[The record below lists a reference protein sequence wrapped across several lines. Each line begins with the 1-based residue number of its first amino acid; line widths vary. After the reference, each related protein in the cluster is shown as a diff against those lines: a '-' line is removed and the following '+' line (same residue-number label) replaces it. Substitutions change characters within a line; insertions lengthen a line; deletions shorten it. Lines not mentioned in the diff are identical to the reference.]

1 VKSRVNHAMRAASGS
16 TRTSNASLHPLL
28 LGLALLVVGPV
39 QGASEQQPHFHRG
52 VLKPYALGPPDILLS
67 AQDERNLRMG
77 RAVSQA
83 LAAEDDTRRLIMVQD
98 IQAPC
103 DFVLSRIMD
112 LDNYDRM
119 VSGVDSCV
127 RYASFDDGKTQT
139 VKSTYD
145 ISAVGL
151 KFRYYVKHTYDPSQ
165 RCMVFSLDYDRRSD
179 FDDSV
184 GYWYVQPATR
194 TSCRVF
200 YSCECKLRGWVP
212 GPVLNMLQKEA
223 LKKAT
228 CWVNEESLKEWHAS
242 RACAS
247 NDKMVRF
254 VENVRE
260 SVQNVKL
267 PGQLERGHRAATQ
280 FVSNVRS
287 SKARASPFIHA
298 Y

>member
-1 VKSRVNHAMRAASGS
+1 
-16 TRTSNASLHPLL
+16 
-28 LGLALLVVGPV
+28 
-39 QGASEQQPHFHRG
+39 
-52 VLKPYALGPPDILLS
+52 
-67 AQDERNLRMG
+67 
-77 RAVSQA
+77 
-83 LAAEDDTRRLIMVQD
+83 
-98 IQAPC
+98 
-103 DFVLSRIMD
+103 
-112 LDNYDRM
+112 M

-145 ISAVGL
+145 SAPRARRSPNRHRPARGAELSPSVGTA
-151 KFRYYVKHTYDPSQ
+151 KHTRDAQWTRLPLFPALRAGCSTAGAHT
-165 RCMVFSLDYDRRSD
+165 RVSSRRRRRSQCGG
-179 FDDSV
+179 SQV
-184 GYWYVQPATR
+184 QVLRETHVRPVAALHGVQPRLRPQPATR